1 MENKNKCQ
9 IISTPAKKTL
19 FVLKASVA
27 PPKLLLQTDDFTINQ
42 KQTVLGC
49 YLLKTNQGVSVEE
62 PQYLQAALKCAWL
75 PLPGCPPTPPL
86 FSFLPSH
93 PQGINKASS

>member
-1 MENKNKCQ
+1 MENKNKFQ

-19 FVLKASVA
+19 LVPKDSLA
-27 PPKLLLQTDDFTINQ
+27 PPKLLLQTDDFTTNQ

-49 YLLKTNQGVSVEE
+49 YLLKINQDVSVEE
-62 PQYLQAALKCAWL
+62 PQYMETALKGVWL
-75 PLPGCPPTPPL
+75 PLPGCPPILQL

-93 PQGINKASS
+93 PQGN